1 MGSLVAY
8 ITDQATAGIKRAAL
22 AYALMAISVLIA
34 IFALGYAIDAG
45 HTALALRY
53 GLVKASLMVGAA
65 FLVGAVGCGLTAH
78 FINQRPRVGTS
89 RASSPYSHPPF
100 PKPYSRQL
108 MAGVGIGLLC
118 MIGAA
123 AFLVRA
129 RRREVWRER
138 GP

>member
-22 AYALMAISVLIA
+22 AYALMAMSVLIA

-45 HTALALRY
+45 HTALAHRH
-53 GLVKASLMVGAA
+53 GLMKASLIVAAA
-65 FLVGAVGCGLTAH
+65 FLVGSVGCGLTAH
-78 FINQRPRVGTS
+78 FINHRPRVGAS

-118 MIGAA
+118 IGAA